1 MRLLELIIGSKLFRK
16 FATVVV
22 GYGSP
27 DVDYFRSVGMSI
39 GANVDICGGTIDQLF
54 PELITIGNNVTL
66 TGVTLLIHD
75 ASMKKE
81 LGYTRFGK
89 VTIGNNVFVGR
100 ETLILPGVT
109 IGSNVVVGGGSVIT
123 RDIPDNSVAVG
134 TPCRV
139 IGKYSDFMLK
149 NKRKKENSVYVN
161 KNPKIL
167 SHEERTKIIESLSGN
182 KELYCL

>member
-1 MRLLELIIGSKLFRK
+1 M
-16 FATVVV
+16 
-22 GYGSP
+22 
-27 DVDYFRSVGMSI
+27 
-39 GANVDICGGTIDQLF
+39 
-54 PELITIGNNVTL
+54 

-100 ETLILPGVT
+100 ESLILPGVT

-134 TPCRV
+134 APCRV
-139 IGKYSDFMLK
+139 IGTYSDFISK
-149 NKRKKENSVYVN
+149 NKNKKENSVYIN
-161 KNPKIL
+161 KFPKSL
-167 SHEERTKIIESLSGN
+167 SPRERVKIIKSLQGN
-182 KELYCL
+182 KEFYCL